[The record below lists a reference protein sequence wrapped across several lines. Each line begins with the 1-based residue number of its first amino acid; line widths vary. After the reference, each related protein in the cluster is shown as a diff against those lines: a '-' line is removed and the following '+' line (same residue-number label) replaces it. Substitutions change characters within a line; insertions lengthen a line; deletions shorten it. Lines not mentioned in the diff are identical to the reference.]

1 MRALGLVSAGVLLG
15 GVIMYVLTEEADQLD
30 RGISHTY
37 RCDQLAR
44 EADALKSS
52 EKLLEQFLRDKSLSD
67 LEAMISAS
75 GLHRSNFEKG
85 DYTVVV
91 VGSGP
96 QSRALEFEV
105 SQTGEIALRPIPGS
119 KPCAPK

>member
-15 GVIMYVLTEEADQLD
+15 GVIMYVLTEGADQLD

-44 EADALKSS
+44 EADALKST

-85 DYTVVV
+85 DYTAVV

-96 QSRALEFEV
+96 QTRALEFEV
-105 SQTGEIALRPIPGS
+105 SQTGEIALRPILGS

>member
-15 GVIMYVLTEEADQLD
+15 GVIMYVLTEGADQLD

-52 EKLLEQFLRDKSLSD
+52 EKLLEQFLRDKPLSD

-75 GLHRSNFEKG
+75 GLHRSDFEKG
-85 DYTVVV
+85 DNTVVV

-96 QSRALEFEV
+96 QTRALEFEV

>member
-1 MRALGLVSAGVLLG
+1 MRALGLVLAGVLLG
-15 GVIMYVLTEEADQLD
+15 GGITYLVTEGADQLD
-30 RGISHTY
+30 KGISHTY

-52 EKLLEQFLRDKSLSD
+52 EKLLQQFLRDKSLSD

-75 GLHRSNFEKG
+75 GLDSSNFEKG

-91 VGSGP
+91 VGSSP
-96 QSRALEFEV
+96 QTRALEFEV

>member
-1 MRALGLVSAGVLLG
+1 MRALGLVLAGVLLG
-15 GVIMYVLTEEADQLD
+15 GGITYLVTEGSDQLD
-30 RGISHTY
+30 KGISHTY

-52 EKLLEQFLRDKSLSD
+52 EKLLQQFLRDKSLSD

-75 GLHRSNFEKG
+75 GLDSSNFEKG

-91 VGSGP
+91 VGNSP
-96 QSRALEFEV
+96 QTMALEFEV
-105 SQTGEIALRPIPGS
+105 SQTGEIALGPIPGS
-119 KPCAPK
+119 KPCAP